1 MSYFE
6 HPLFLVFAFTVLAFL
21 AGQVVVSP
29 WKTRESRSQTV
40 DGTLAG
46 GRAICGGN
54 PARHPVSND
63 FVGSDGPGSPDS
75 VDLDKKEAPGQI
87 LRREETRSRLALLSS
102 LIANQN
108 SRIAAAR
115 TKGLDVALL
124 EEQLKILS
132 DSREEYYSAL
142 KRLLLDSTDGENVY
156 RGDQWPV

>member
-1 MSYFE
+1 MKVFG
-6 HPLFLVFAFTVLAFL
+6 HPLFFVFAFPLLVCL
-21 AGQVVVSP
+21 AGMWWLLRGRRARAAHNQSTQP
-29 WKTRESRSQTV
+29 LHEGERSAAEVLRAIPSTTIPLAQHEAVTV
-40 DGTLAG
+40 D
-46 GRAICGGN
+46 
-54 PARHPVSND
+54 S
-63 FVGSDGPGSPDS
+63 VG
-75 VDLDKKEAPGQI
+75 LDKNGAPGQI

-124 EEQLKILS
+124 EEQLKVLS